1 MVGVSD
7 WRARAACAG
16 TPDPEM
22 FFPVNEAGGNPVDA
36 RLIDAAKAVCNGCP
50 VVAECLEWAL
60 DNRCTHGVWGGLTG
74 EERARVIKRGG
85 RPVQAPPADS
95 VLVERARAGYP
106 VRAGHADRRRIV
118 AALPDIGETHL
129 GRVFGVT
136 GKTIYNDRVT
146 LAGAC
151 DRPSPSH
158 ASYTLTVDR
167 EAASTA

>member
-1 MVGVSD
+1 MTTD
-7 WRARAACAG
+7 WRTRGACAG
-16 TPDPEM
+16 TTDPEA
-22 FFPVNEAGGNPVDA
+22 FFPVNESGGNPVDA
-36 RLIDAAKAVCNGCP
+36 RLIGAAKAVCNGCP
-50 VVAECLEWAL
+50 VAAECLEWAL

-74 EERARVIKRGG
+74 EQRARIIRAGG
-85 RPVQAPPADS
+85 RTAATDTPDM
-95 VLVERARAGYP
+95 VLVDRARAGYP
-106 VRAGHADRRRIV
+106 LRVRYDVRRRIV

-158 ASYTLTVDR
+158 ASYTLHADR